1 MKKVV
6 IPDCAPR
13 RLTFFLSAEEYLAQG
28 VGEDLFFTWQ
38 SPPTVICG
46 RNQIIENE
54 VNLEYC
60 REHAIEV
67 VRRKSGG
74 GCVYSDAGNVML
86 SYITPERGVEEVFAR
101 FLDMVAGA
109 LRDLGFDAVTTA
121 HNDILVSD
129 RKVSGNACFA
139 LPGATI
145 VHGTMLYDL
154 DFDALEKAT
163 TPSQEKLSK
172 HGVQSVRQRVVNLK
186 SLGLQMDAA
195 GLRRYFEEKF
205 CDGELKLTAD
215 DIEKIVKFENLWK
228 RISN

>member
-6 IPDCAPR
+6 IPQGAPN
-13 RLTFFLSAEEYLAQG
+13 RLTFFLAAEEYLAKSAR
-28 VGEDLFFTWQ
+28 EDLFFTWP

-46 RNQIIENE
+46 RNQVIENE
-54 VNLEYC
+54 VNLDYC
-60 REHAIEV
+60 REHGIEV

-86 SYITPERGVEEVFAR
+86 SYITPDTGVETAFAR
-101 FLDMVAGA
+101 FLEMVAAA
-109 LRDLGFDAVTTA
+109 LRELGFDAASTS
-121 HNDILVSD
+121 HNDIMIGE

-139 LPGATI
+139 LPNATI

-163 TPSQEKLSK
+163 TPSSEKLAK

-186 SLGLQMDAA
+186 SLGLAKTA
-195 GLRRYFEEKF
+195 SELRDYFEEKF
-205 CDGELKLTAD
+205 CDCELVLTAD

-228 RISN
+228 TTSN